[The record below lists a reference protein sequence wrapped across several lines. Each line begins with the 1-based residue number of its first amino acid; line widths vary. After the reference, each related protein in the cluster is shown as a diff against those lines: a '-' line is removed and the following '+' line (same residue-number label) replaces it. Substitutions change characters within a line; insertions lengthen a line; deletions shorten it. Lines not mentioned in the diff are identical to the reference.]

1 MHVTVEYFGPA
12 REAAGMARE
21 TIECTLPTTAR
32 ELITR
37 WARER
42 GGRLASLLLVDDKL
56 SRSVILAVNDEQVAK
71 EVDLEDGDVVS
82 VIPPVSGGARFDS
95 HLLRE
100 GARAEVQRGH
110 CNQDRSPHAA
120 VRDSRGAS

>member
-56 SRSVILAVNDEQVAK
+56 SKSVILAVNDEQVVR
-71 EVDLEDGDVVS
+71 EVDLEDGDEIA
-82 VIPPVSGGARFDS
+82 VIPPVSGGSA
-95 HLLRE
+95 LPPIC
-100 GARAEVQRGH
+100 GAF
-110 CNQDRSPHAA
+110 
-120 VRDSRGAS
+120 